1 MLKKSVAILLTVI
14 FCLGL
19 FIPVAFA
26 EDGDTL
32 PEETATPSPTQT
44 AEPEETPSPS
54 PEPETTPEPQP
65 TDEPEP
71 TATPAPEVTPE
82 PVPTPE
88 ESSVPTE
95 TKEPIII
102 EPIVIE
108 PAIPTASEAPSGA
121 GVLVKDQCV
130 IMGADLTAAQRKAVY
145 SDFGIKMGSVRE
157 LQVTNAEEREYLEGI
172 VPEKK
177 IGTVA
182 LSCCFI
188 TVLEKG
194 SGLSVKLHNI
204 NYCSEN
210 MYVNALTTA
219 GITDARVIVSAPYP
233 VSGTGA
239 LTGIYKAYEVVT
251 GDSLSR
257 LAKKV
262 GAEELV
268 LTGELSKDIG
278 NDEAEE
284 LISDL
289 KGILSQT
296 KNMNDEEVRAEIRN
310 IADAH
315 FIEITDAQVNRIL
328 KLCRKLEGLN
338 DAELQEELSNLSEK
352 ADAATKASKTM
363 SGVIDRVSG
372 FFDSVGGFFS
382 GIFGGN

>member
-1 MLKKSVAILLTVI
+1 MLKKGVAIVLTVI

-32 PEETATPSPTQT
+32 PEETATPSPTQP

-54 PEPETTPEPQP
+54 PEPEVTPEPEP

-71 TATPAPEVTPE
+71 TATPVLDATPE
-82 PVPTPE
+82 PVSTPA
-88 ESSVPTE
+88 ESPAPAE
-95 TKEPIII
+95 TKEPIILD
-102 EPIVIE
+102 PIAIE
-108 PAIPTASEAPSGA
+108 PAIPTASEKPSGA

-157 LQVTNAEEREYLEGI
+157 LEVTNAEEREYLEGI
-172 VPEKK
+172 VPDKK
-177 IGTVA
+177 IGTVS

-204 NYCSEN
+204 NYCTES

-257 LAKKV
+257 VAKKV

-268 LTGELSKDIG
+268 VTGDLSKDIG
-278 NDEAEE
+278 KNEAEK
-284 LISDL
+284 LISEL

-310 IADAH
+310 IADAN
-315 FIEITDAQVNRIL
+315 FIEITDAQVNRLL

-338 DAELQEELSNLSEK
+338 DAELQKEISNLTEK
-352 ADAATKASKTM
+352 TEAVTKASKTV